1 MRWAGLAG
9 SPEAPTTATVSVSE
23 KMRASRSRR
32 DASIAVASAPPRRQR
47 PLSVGADASDG
58 QAYFPAGGQPHSLA
72 RQAALDRM
80 ADEVMDV
87 VIVGGGITGLLAR
100 LPAACASCGWT
111 SRPSWT
117 LQQQVDQHGQHHR
130 GDDREQHHEQA
141 AKPAAERPGIE
152 SAALPDRVPALRPSP
167 ERPDPGGRLLPL
179 LLGLLAASLTVACG
193 VLARRRC
200 SGPAPARSPAL
211 AVPRGPRA

>member
-141 AKPAAERPGIE
+141 AKPAAERPDLHVPE
-152 SAALPDRVPALRPSP
+152 AHASRVTADGRRKPPRRPAPW
-167 ERPDPGGRLLPL
+167 
-179 LLGLLAASLTVACG
+179 LLGV
-193 VLARRRC
+193 RRMIQYGRTTM
-200 SGPAPARSPAL
+200 RM
-211 AVPRGPRA
+211 R